1 MTGQVI
7 FPARRAL
14 EHAVTAPAVRPL
26 RLFPVLWPLWRVE
39 ISAQVYDE
47 QAYEVVDRF
56 VVRAVCEAGLSGV
69 EQIAAFLGVH
79 LSLVQRCLAF
89 LARIGHVTVEGGE
102 VRMTPL
108 GLDAIRA
115 GVRYEP
121 KESRQDL
128 LFEQFTGRPLPRGH
142 YDGSV
147 TVLSTPEV
155 PADGVADRTQFTGLF
170 CRTPFDPEVVPR
182 LAQRTDRT
190 EYNLPRLLL
199 GVTVQ
204 QYGDAY
210 LPVYLIETAGSGLL
224 AYSSAAPRGDA
235 FFEAVRRDVPALDEM
250 ISVEERGDPRE
261 IWTAWLA
268 EGRHGRGTLRQLP
281 NGVWRATLRADAYGG
296 APKLP
301 PSRIGSFEL
310 RRRHFLQLWCDDPAL
325 RRRVLMDRALGIAQ
339 TRDVST
345 RGDLIAR
352 MSELSELLEVPA
364 PGVAEL
370 RSYGA
375 AEGQH
380 ARVARLDELA

>member
-14 EHAVTAPAVRPL
+14 EQAVTAPAVRPL
-26 RLFPVLWPLWRVE
+26 RLFPMLWPLWRVE
-39 ISAQVYDE
+39 VSAQVFDE

-56 VVRAVCEAGLSGV
+56 LVRAVYEAGLTGV

-89 LARIGHVTVEGGE
+89 LARIGHVSLDGG
-102 VRMTPL
+102 VVCLTQL

-128 LFEQFTGRPLPRGH
+128 LFEQFTGWPLPRGH

-155 PADGVADRTQFTGLF
+155 PPDGLADRTHFTGLF
-170 CRTPFDPEVVPR
+170 CPNAFAPEAVPR
-182 LAQRTDRT
+182 LAQRPDRT
-190 EYNLPRLLL
+190 EYNLPKLLRE
-199 GVTVQ
+199 VTVQ
-204 QYGDAY
+204 QHENAY
-210 LPVYLIETAGSGLL
+210 LPVYVIETAGSGLL
-224 AYSSAAPRGDA
+224 AYTSAAPRGDA
-235 FFEAVRRDVPALDEM
+235 FFEAVCRDVPALHEM

-261 IWTAWLA
+261 IWTGWLA
-268 EGRHGRGTLRQLP
+268 EGRHGRGTLRQLS
-281 NGVWRATLRADAYGG
+281 NGVWRATLRADAFGG

-301 PSRIGSFEL
+301 PSRVGSFEL
-310 RRRHFLQLWCDDPAL
+310 RRRHFLQLWCDDSAL

-339 TRDVST
+339 TRNVTT
-345 RGDLIAR
+345 RAELTER
-352 MSELSELLEVPA
+352 TSELAELLEVPA
-364 PGVAEL
+364 PEVAEL
-370 RSYGA
+370 RSYGD
-375 AEGQH
+375 AEGLF
-380 ARVARLDELA
+380 AGVASLDELA